1 MDNTFVMYKN
11 ETLEYIYIYIYL
23 YIYFLKLIIGG
34 KRIYSKIFL

>member
-11 ETLEYIYIYIYL
+11 ETLEYIYIYI
-23 YIYFLKLIIGG
+23 LKLIIGG

>member
-11 ETLEYIYIYIYL
+11 ETLEYIYIYIY
-23 YIYFLKLIIGG
+23 ILKLIIGG